1 LSSDT
6 RVEERINLLDPLL
19 FAKIPSQSNTADKVV
34 WLALQRAIRN
44 EKAAYSYLEI
54 GSHLG
59 GSLQPHLLDPKCCK
73 IFSIDKRPVEQPDER
88 GVTLLYEGNSTERM
102 LHNLRSISLEQTAK
116 VTCFESDAKEVDR
129 TLIEPAPDI
138 CFIDGEHTDAAVL
151 SDFEFCVAVCAPNAL
166 LVFHDAQINY
176 GALGEIHRRLGKR
189 KIPFVSLKAQGCST
203 HIIALRN
210 CPVQDD
216 ATVEHLTMNGKY
228 WLRMEPFTALAKR
241 YVPKA
246 LLPRV
251 RSMVRRLLGFHRR
264 SR

>member
-1 LSSDT
+1 
-6 RVEERINLLDPLL
+6 
-19 FAKIPSQSNTADKVV
+19 
-34 WLALQRAIRN
+34 
-44 EKAAYSYLEI
+44 
-54 GSHLG
+54 
-59 GSLQPHLLDPKCCK
+59 
-73 IFSIDKRPVEQPDER
+73 
-88 GVTLLYEGNSTERM
+88 M
-102 LHNLRSISLEQTAK
+102 
-116 VTCFESDAKEVDR
+116 
-129 TLIEPAPDI
+129 
-138 CFIDGEHTDAAVL
+138 L

-166 LVFHDAQINY
+166 LVFHDDFIIY
-176 GALGEIHRRLGKR
+176 GALFEIHRRLRKR
-189 KIPFVSLKAQGCST
+189 KISFVSLKAQGCST

-264 SR
+264 SI